1 MRVSAVVVAIA
12 VAAALFLGWRLFS
25 HQPADDM
32 PPQGT
37 VASAVHSDVS
47 PSINTAGPGA
57 NQSIDPRLVQ
67 IADALRSKHAAHI
80 HKADRQ
86 IQLLNHLMSLL
97 QEMYPQGWREAMLT
111 VLQLAFPEWADRLM
125 ARLQDWLDYQR
136 WLEDVFSSMT
146 FTDAEQRY
154 QTLWDKRL
162 ALFGDDARVIW
173 AAELRQRAFAAAVQT
188 LDQQPGDVTSKAER
202 YVELIRE
209 TWGDT
214 AFGNHGRNTTQL
226 MGDFVKL
233 ESVQAQLRQ
242 MDPGQQQTV
251 LNQFRRDMGLD
262 EEAID
267 RWESL
272 DEERREHRAI
282 GETYMSSRAAI
293 LEQMDGQAA
302 EQAIHALQIELFG
315 EEEARYLRNEEA
327 SGVFR
332 FESEQVV
339 GFN

>member
-1 MRVSAVVVAIA
+1 MRVSAVVIAIA

-25 HQPADDM
+25 HNPADNVPAHATD
-32 PPQGT
+32 
-37 VASAVHSDVS
+37 ASPVHSDES
-47 PSINTAGPGA
+47 LSIDTGPGTSQA
-57 NQSIDPRLVQ
+57 IDPRLVQ
-67 IADALRSKHAAHI
+67 IADALRRKHAAQI
-80 HKADRQ
+80 HQADRQ
-86 IQLLNHLMSLL
+86 IQLLNHLMALL

-136 WLEDVFSSMT
+136 WLEDVFSTMT

-154 QTLWDKRL
+154 QILWDKRL
-162 ALFGDDARVIW
+162 VLFGDDARVIW
-173 AAELRQRAFAAAVQT
+173 AAELRQRAFAEAVQT
-188 LDQQPGDVTSKAER
+188 LDQQPGDVTSKAQR

-209 TWGDT
+209 TWGET

-226 MGDFVKL
+226 MGEFVKL
-233 ESVQAQLRQ
+233 DSVQTQLRD
-242 MDPGQQQTV
+242 MGPAEQQVV
-251 LNQFRRDMGLD
+251 LNDFRRDMGLD
-262 EEAID
+262 DEAIE

-272 DEERREHRAI
+272 DEERREQRALGDI
-282 GETYMSSRAAI
+282 YMSNRAAI
-293 LEQMDGQAA
+293 VEELDGEAQQ
-302 EQAIHALQIELFG
+302 QAIQALQVELFG

-332 FESEQVV
+332 FESEQIV